1 MGLFLMRMYSIC
13 DPRSPK
19 QPQGGPGHLANAQR
33 PRQHPTKKRGISKQ
47 GTYLATQAKKQLEH
61 SPRDSRQPKGR
72 RGQGGGLWSPPH
84 LEFPRS
90 PHRGRHGLN
99 LMRGA
104 HQGPCSAFRGAGSR
118 AQQRSN
124 VKRGKRGREKK
135 SLVLVPGSE
144 QVAWHQ
150 ACTPVPQEMAQ
161 PLPRNSSKLAS
172 ATTHE

>member
-1 MGLFLMRMYSIC
+1 MTPVYQNNHKEGQGTWQMHKGPANTQ
-13 DPRSPK
+13 PRSAGSRSKVHTPPLKQKSSSNTHPATLASPK
-19 QPQGGPGHLANAQR
+19 GEEVNERVSQAR
-33 PRQHPTKKRGISKQ
+33 RTSPRC
-47 GTYLATQAKKQLEH
+47 H
-61 SPRDSRQPKGR
+61 SPR
-72 RGQGGGLWSPPH
+72 
-84 LEFPRS
+84 
-90 PHRGRHGLN
+90 RGRQGPG

-104 HQGPCSAFRGAGSR
+104 HQGPSSAFRRAGSR

-135 SLVLVPGSE
+135 SLLLVPSPE

-150 ACTPVPQEMAQ
+150 ACTSVPQEMAQ

>member
-1 MGLFLMRMYSIC
+1 MRLYSIC
-13 DPRSPK
+13 DPRLPK

-104 HQGPCSAFRGAGSR
+104 HQGPCPAFRGAGSR

-124 VKRGKRGREKK
+124 VKRGKRGRQKK
-135 SLVLVPGSE
+135 ELAPRPRVRTGR
-144 QVAWHQ
+144 VAPSMH
-150 ACTPVPQEMAQ
+150 
-161 PLPRNSSKLAS
+161 SS
-172 ATTHE
+172 ATGDGPTSPKKQFKVGKRDNS

>member
-1 MGLFLMRMYSIC
+1 MTPVYQNHRKEGQGTWQMHKDPASTQ
-13 DPRSPK
+13 PRSAGSRSKVHTSPLK
-19 QPQGGPGHLANAQR
+19 QKSSSNTHPATLA
-33 PRQHPTKKRGISKQ
+33 S
-47 GTYLATQAKKQLEH
+47 
-61 SPRDSRQPKGR
+61 PKGEEVNERVSQAR
-72 RGQGGGLWSPPH
+72 RTLWF
-84 LEFPRS
+84 LRS

-124 VKRGKRGREKK
+124 VKRGKRGREKG
-135 SLVLVPGSE
+135 SLLLLPGSE

-161 PLPRNSSKLAS
+161 PLPRNSSKLES
-172 ATTHE
+172 AITHE